1 MATTRPFAYNTGTTI
16 NGTTQVGNLAVGVSN
31 QDYST
36 NPGGVKWW
44 MGPDEDLGYVIAK
57 GISNNTQP
65 TPLSGVQA
73 SVGFERSSQLTDP
86 SFISLANTITN
97 QGFTG
102 ATQASTWLT
111 ANGYWNSYS
120 STPSIITSGLSL
132 HLDAGDPAS
141 YPGTGTTWTSLVN
154 GYTGTMGTGVGYS
167 SSNGGVI
174 TFNGGVSAYVNM
186 YSSASALAAITNN
199 ISVEA
204 WYQSTNNQPGIL
216 RTGISSSGFV
226 FGYFSGTGTAWK
238 VTKYGV
244 IDLSTGVIPQNT
256 SWHHVVLTY
265 SSTTGTRIYID
276 GALSGTALGNT
287 TNIRAGNEFSI
298 GRSESIRHN
307 GNIAIFRWYSS
318 VLSASDVLQN
328 FNATKSRFG
337 L

>member
-1 MATTRPFAYNTGTTI
+1 MATSRPFAYNTGSLLS
-16 NGTTQVGNLAVGVSN
+16 GTTQVGNLAISTGRT
-31 QDYST
+31 DYSAT
-36 NPGGVKWW
+36 GGIQWW
-44 MGPDEDLGYVIAK
+44 NGPDEDLGYVIAQPVS
-57 GISNNTQP
+57 GNTQP
-65 TPLSGVQA
+65 TPISGVTA
-73 SVGFERSSQLTDP
+73 SVGFFRSTSLTEQ
-86 SFISLANTITN
+86 SFIELSNRITN

-102 ATQASTWLT
+102 GTQASTWLT
-111 ANGYWNSYS
+111 SNGYWNSYVA
-120 STPSIITSGLSL
+120 TPSYITSGLSL
-132 HLDAGDPAS
+132 HLDASNPVS

-154 GYTGTMGTGVGYS
+154 GYSGTMGTGVGYS

-186 YSSASALAAITNN
+186 YSSASALASITNN

-244 IDLSTGVIPQNT
+244 VDLNTGVIPQNT

-265 SSTTGTRIYID
+265 STSTGTRIYID
-276 GALSGTALGNT
+276 GTLSGTANANT
-287 TNIRAGNEFSI
+287 SNIRAGSEFSI
-298 GRSESIRHN
+298 GRSENIRHN

-318 VLSASDVLQN
+318 VLSSSDVLQN
-328 FNATKSRFG
+328 FNAEKSRFG